1 MNVNFC
7 LLVQADC
14 QSRFKQVTNMQQTT
28 KEEEKEN
35 VFVKQKEYIIYM
47 ESCMFYS
54 AEVV

>member
-35 VFVKQKEYIIYM
+35 VFVKQKEYYIYG
-47 ESCMFYS
+47 ELY
-54 AEVV
+54 VL

>member
-28 KEEEKEN
+28 KEEEKKKKI
-35 VFVKQKEYIIYM
+35 VKQKEYYIYG
-47 ESCMFYS
+47 ELYIL
-54 AEVV
+54 